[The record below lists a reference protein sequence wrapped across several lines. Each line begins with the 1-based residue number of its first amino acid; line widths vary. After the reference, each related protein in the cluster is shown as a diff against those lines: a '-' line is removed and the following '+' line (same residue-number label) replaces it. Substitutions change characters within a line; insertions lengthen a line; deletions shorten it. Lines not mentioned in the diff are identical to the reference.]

1 MQAGQLARTKTRDEV
16 TMTTL
21 ETLLSDPDTSGVWN
35 LVPDRSAIT
44 FKIKN
49 MWGLLNVKGRFTEF
63 TGDGQLTGKGAV
75 FGRLDIR
82 AASLSTGIGRRD
94 QHLRSADFF
103 DVERFGEISVVVT
116 AVHPTQGRAADLR
129 VSFTIKG
136 ITAPLPL
143 PVTITELDDGSIQIS
158 GETKVDRSQFDLG
171 WNKFGMIGATA
182 TAAAEAIFVR
192 APQ

>member
-1 MQAGQLARTKTRDEV
+1 
-16 TMTTL
+16 MTTL
-21 ETLLSDPDTSGVWN
+21 ETLLNDPDMAGVWN
-35 LVPDRSAIT
+35 IVPDRSAIT

-63 TGDGQLTGKGAV
+63 NGDGQLTGKGAV

-94 QHLRSADFF
+94 NHLRSADFF
-103 DVERFGEISVVVT
+103 DVERFPEISVVVT
-116 AVHPTQGRAADLR
+116 AVHPTKGKAADLQTN
-129 VSFTIKG
+129 FTIKG

-143 PVTITELDDGSIQIS
+143 PVTITELADGSIQIS
-158 GETKVDRSQFDLG
+158 GQTKVDRSQFDLS
-171 WNKFGMIGATA
+171 WNKFGMIGTTA
-182 TAAAEAIFVR
+182 TAAAEAILVR